1 MPNTR
6 ICIFA
11 AVATLSIG
19 LSGTFGAAALPVNGN
34 LVSATAPAPELQEAR
49 YYHRH
54 ARRVH
59 RRGYRR
65 GYYYGGYYPYR
76 SGYYYGGYP
85 YRRGYYCGGYYRC
98 W

>member
-54 ARRVH
+54 ARRVY

-65 GYYYGGYYPYR
+65 GYYYGGYYPY
-76 SGYYYGGYP
+76 GGYP
-85 YRRGYYCGGYYRC
+85 YRGYYCGGYYRC